1 MRTSRPRKLTLS
13 RESLARLTSG
23 NLETVAGGDIPP
35 FTRTCQSCRNLCP
48 LQTFDVLCYLVE
60 SAGRLVSKS
69 ELYQAIWPNV
79 VVSDDSLVQCIGEL
93 RQKLGDDEHRLI
105 KTVSR
110 RGYLLDAGVSA
121 PLAQHAGSSLRPESP
136 SAIATQLV
144 ASRSGDLRNWRFWF
158 AASVA
163 FLCVLAGAAYL
174 IDPLARTQA
183 KQQTEPKDISVANVF
198 PASLRLSPPSP
209 LFTASDAK
217 RVAELADK
225 KQLPVPAF
233 EIRTPDHDV
242 SEAAR
247 RFVGVWV
254 SDTGWMISNRQFMLI
269 VTDVAKDGAV
279 SGYAV
284 NGPSQPMS
292 WEPGPSSSSSP
303 LTGRVSGNT
312 LSHNGKRPYVASLTA
327 QNRIEFRTTFED
339 GTIAFVAL
347 DPVWTLVE
355 AERPK
360 LSFGR

>member
-1 MRTSRPRKLTLS
+1 LRFDRFTLDLTRGSLQLDEQDVYLRPK
-13 RESLARLTSG
+13 A
-23 NLETVAGGDIPP
+23 
-35 FTRTCQSCRNLCP
+35 
-48 LQTFDVLCYLVE
+48 FDVLCYLVE
-60 SAGRLVSKS
+60 NAGRLVSKP

-105 KTVSR
+105 KTMSR
-110 RGYLLDAGVSA
+110 RGYLLDASVSA
-121 PLAQHAGSSLRPESP
+121 PFVQDVGSSLRAEAKAP
-136 SAIATQLV
+136 STTGTQLNTTP
-144 ASRSGDLRNWRFWF
+144 RSGDLRNWRFWC

-163 FLCVLAGAAYL
+163 FLCVLVGTAYV

-183 KQQTEPKDISVANVF
+183 TQHTEERDLSVANVY
-198 PASLRLSPPSP
+198 PAPLRPSPPGG

-225 KQLPVPAF
+225 KHLPVPAF

-254 SDTGWMISNRQFMLI
+254 SDTGWINSSRQFMLI
-269 VTDVAKDGAV
+269 VTSVTKDGAA

-292 WEPGPSSSSSP
+292 LVPGPSFSQP
-303 LTGRVSGNT
+303 LKGRVSGNT
-312 LSHNGKRPYVASLTA
+312 LSQIGKRSYVASLTA
-327 QNRIEFRTTFED
+327 QNHIEFRMTFED
-339 GTIAFVAL
+339 GTLAMVAL

-355 AERPK
+355 SERQK
-360 LSFGR
+360 LSLGR

>member
-1 MRTSRPRKLTLS
+1 MDDTARGARSIQQLEHRVFRFDRFTLDLTRGSLQLGEQDIYLRPK
-13 RESLARLTSG
+13 A
-23 NLETVAGGDIPP
+23 
-35 FTRTCQSCRNLCP
+35 
-48 LQTFDVLCYLVE
+48 FDVLCYLVE

-79 VVSDDSLVQCIGEL
+79 VVSDDSLVQCIREL

-110 RGYLLDAGVSA
+110 RGYLLDATVSA
-121 PLAQHAGSSLRPESP
+121 PLAQDAGSSLRPKGFP
-136 SAIATQLV
+136 AVATQLV
-144 ASRSGDLRNWRFWF
+144 VPRSGDLRNWRFWS

-174 IDPLARTQA
+174 IDPFARTQA
-183 KQQTEPKDISVANVF
+183 KQQTEAKDPGIVNVHT
-198 PASLRLSPPSP
+198 ASFQLSPPGA

-269 VTDVAKDGAV
+269 VTSVAKDGTA

-292 WEPGPSSSSSP
+292 WEPGPSYSSP
-303 LTGRVSGNT
+303 LIGRVSGNT

-327 QNRIEFRTTFED
+327 QNRIEFRMTFED
-339 GTIAFVAL
+339 GTQANISL
-347 DPVWTLVE
+347 NPVWTLFE
-355 AERPK
+355 AERLK
-360 LSFGR
+360 LSLGR